1 MDKPLIKQLND
12 VKVAILPNKKV
23 NLEDPRKSYSGKI
36 PVVIIGKKNVNTN
49 N

>member
-1 MDKPLIKQLND
+1 MTLPVPAPKQET
-12 VKVAILPNKKV
+12 KQI
-23 NLEDPRKSYSGKI
+23 DPRKKYNGTI

>member
-1 MDKPLIKQLND
+1 MSKIPTVKPNTQKTNQ
-12 VKVAILPNKKV
+12 V
-23 NLEDPRKSYSGKI
+23 DPRKKYNGTI

>member
-1 MDKPLIKQLND
+1 MSKIPTIKPNIQKTKQ
-12 VKVAILPNKKV
+12 V
-23 NLEDPRKSYSGKI
+23 DPRKTYHGII